1 MQMWTM
7 KHTWV
12 SVQNFDNYSR
22 CIVVQLPYR
31 YIYIP
36 YTGLVQFLQ
45 LYIPAYIWYFIYRV
59 HIFFSVSGD
68 LLTICICIECF
79 NSNYRLVV
87 HRSVSDIRDV
97 RQTVYVITIFTSME
111 FRQGGNLFGQ
121 VYDVLPAGKRS
132 IQN

>member
-31 YIYIP
+31 YIYIYRP
-36 YTGLVQFLQ
+36 GTIFTTVHTGIYMIFHLQSAHFL
-45 LYIPAYIWYFIYRV
+45 LCVRRSI
-59 HIFFSVSGD
+59 
-68 LLTICICIECF
+68 LTICICIECF
-79 NSNYRLVV
+79 NSNYRLVM
-87 HRSVSDIRDV
+87 HRSVSDLRC
-97 RQTVYVITIFTSME
+97 QTVYVITIFTSME